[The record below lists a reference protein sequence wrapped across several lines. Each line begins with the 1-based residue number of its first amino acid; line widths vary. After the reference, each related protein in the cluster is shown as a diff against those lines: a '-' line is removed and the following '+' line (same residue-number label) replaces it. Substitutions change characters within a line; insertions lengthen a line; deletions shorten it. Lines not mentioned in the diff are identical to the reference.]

1 MAPRQPNIKIPIGD
15 LAKIIAKVLS
25 KDATKTTKAGR
36 ELTRIASRG
45 IGAGK
50 SKFPKQVV
58 QALPKPTRPLV
69 PKPPRPKGVG
79 KIANVKPERK
89 FKDYVPKGAT
99 LPKTSSV
106 QRGAEKSGNRRI
118 AISEGGKPPKKAQTP
133 LLGGG
138 DTRGSIV
145 VPPTK
150 ATLRPTKPS
159 KGYYEADMM
168 RGQKGDDAARMGGG
182 QKAPKKRKPPA
193 SGAAAKKPASP
204 KRPSGGTGA
213 AKPKPKGP
221 KEPRGSKAKKGDAFP
236 PMTTKQKR
244 TLKLQSDVDKIQDRI
259 ANAKTPKQK
268 RNAELLLRN
277 RILEAAS
284 KSRSGYGQYSGTR
297 PLSER

>member
-150 ATLRPTKPS
+150 ATLRPAKPS

-204 KRPSGGTGA
+204 KRPSGGAGA